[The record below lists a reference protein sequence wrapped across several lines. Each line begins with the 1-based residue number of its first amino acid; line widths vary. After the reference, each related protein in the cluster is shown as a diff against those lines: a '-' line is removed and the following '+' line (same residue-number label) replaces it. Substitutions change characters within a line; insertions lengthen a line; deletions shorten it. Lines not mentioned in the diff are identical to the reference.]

1 MEELSTQTTQLD
13 ILVFSV
19 FVALAY
25 ITKVLVTNIPEDN
38 DTNNKE

>member
-1 MEELSTQTTQLD
+1 MEVLSTQTTQLD
-13 ILVFSV
+13 IIVFSV
-19 FVALAY
+19 FVSLAY

>member
-13 ILVFSV
+13 VIIFSI

-25 ITKVLVTNIPEDN
+25 ITKVLIRDIPEDN
-38 DTNNKE
+38 DTNYKE